1 MLLGIVG
8 MTNAGKTTVFNALTG
23 AQAETAAFSG
33 ADTDAN
39 VAMVK
44 VPDPRL
50 DQLTAHYNPKKKTH
64 VELKVMDF
72 APFQKGQGEKGF
84 PAKHIGDLRTCD
96 ALLLVVRAFEDESVP
111 HPEDKVDPASDL
123 ESLLLELA
131 MADLEVIERRID
143 RIGDSWKR
151 AAKDERVKLDKEK
164 EFLQGVAAK
173 LEAGDVLDA
182 TGFEED
188 QKVMIRN
195 FGLLTLKPLMAVINI
210 HEDDLGAGIAEKV
223 AAALP
228 GADVPVIDL
237 AGKIEMEIAGL
248 DAEESAEFLADLGI
262 KEPARDRILRM
273 AWLRVGLIVFFT
285 SGEDECRAWAIKK
298 GDNAVTA
305 AGKIHSDLARGFIRA
320 EVAAYADFDRHGNM
334 QGVKDEGRYR
344 LEGKDY
350 IVQDG
355 DIIQVRFNV

>member
-8 MTNAGKTTVFNALTG
+8 LPNSGKTTVFNALTG
-23 AQAETAAFSG
+23 AQIETTAFSG
-33 ADTDAN
+33 AAAEAN

-44 VPDPRL
+44 IPDPRL
-50 DQLTAHYNPKKKTH
+50 DRLTEHYNPKKKTH

-96 ALLLVVRAFEDESVP
+96 TLLLAVRAFEDESVP
-111 HPEDKVDPASDL
+111 HPEDSVDAARDL
-123 ESLLLELA
+123 ETLLLELA
-131 MADLEVIERRID
+131 MADIEVIERRIE

-151 AAKDERVKLDKEK
+151 ASKEERVKLDREK
-164 EFLQGVAAK
+164 EFLQEIAK
-173 LEAGDVLDA
+173 VLEAGEVIDSSKLDD
-182 TGFEED
+182 D
-188 QKVMIRN
+188 QKTMIRN
-195 FGLLTLKPLMAVINI
+195 FGLLTLKPLMAAINI
-210 HEDDLGAGIAEKV
+210 HEDDLGADAAGKV
-223 AAALP
+223 RAVLP
-228 GADVPVIDL
+228 GADLPILDL

-248 DAEESAEFLADLGI
+248 DAGERAEFLSDLGI
-262 KEPARDRILRM
+262 AESARDRILRM
-273 AWLRVGLIVFFT
+273 AWERLGLIVFLT
-285 SGEDECRAWAIKK
+285 AGEDECRAWAIKK

-320 EVAAYADFDRHGNM
+320 EVAAYADFERHGNM

-355 DIIQVRFNV
+355 DIMQIRFNV